1 MKLAQAQHRSPLILV
16 MVVAMLLAQA
26 LWLLHRVAHPPA
38 ALRGATQAQ
47 AVPGVTQAQV
57 VPGATFAGATD
68 WTRALLP
75 QHDTDRSCDLYDQL
89 THADA
94 AAGAALDTA
103 TQPVVQ
109 PPAAI
114 HRGSGIAPQA
124 AGFLARGPPAQG

>member
-1 MKLAQAQHRSPLILV
+1 
-16 MVVAMLLAQA
+16 MLLAQA

-57 VPGATFAGATD
+57 VPVVTQAQVVPGATFAGATD

-75 QHDTDRSCDLYDQL
+75 QHDNDRSCDLYDQL

-103 TQPVVQ
+103 TQPAVQ

-114 HRGSGIAPQA
+114 HRGSCIAAQA

>member
-1 MKLAQAQHRSPLILV
+1 
-16 MVVAMLLAQA
+16 MLLAQA

-47 AVPGVTQAQV
+47 AVPG
-57 VPGATFAGATD
+57 ATFAGATD

-75 QHDTDRSCDLYDQL
+75 QHDNDRSCDLYDQL

-109 PPAAI
+109 PPPAI
-114 HRGSGIAPQA
+114 HRGSGIAAQA

>member
-1 MKLAQAQHRSPLILV
+1 
-16 MVVAMLLAQA
+16 MLLAQA

-75 QHDTDRSCDLYDQL
+75 QHDNDRSCDLYDQL

-114 HRGSGIAPQA
+114 HRGSCIAAQA